1 VKSSLLLALGLPLQC
16 IRYKPSS
23 LVLPYCILADKLE
36 SDKILIDWAVLLI
49 SPPLRALLSI
59 TKMVARR
66 LLRAVAILAT
76 VGACEAYCP
85 SVAPTLTRRSDV
97 RASARMAVQALNNQV
112 LVELQ
117 VEPAKSAGG
126 IMLPTNFDNEETEG
140 AFQRKPPATG
150 TVLSVGPG
158 TVTERGVTIPIVGIS
173 EGQRVVIKG
182 GFEGVKQDP
191 SDADSVLY
199 LYPRAGMS

>member
-1 VKSSLLLALGLPLQC
+1 
-16 IRYKPSS
+16 
-23 LVLPYCILADKLE
+23 
-36 SDKILIDWAVLLI
+36 
-49 SPPLRALLSI
+49 
-59 TKMVARR
+59 MVAR

-76 VGACEAYCP
+76 VGVCEAYCP
-85 SVAPTLTRRSDV
+85 SVAPTVAHRSGL

-140 AFQRKPPATG
+140 AFQRKPPQTG
-150 TVLSVGPG
+150 TVISVGPG
-158 TVTERGVTIPIVGIS
+158 VTTARGVTVPIAGIS

-182 GFEGVKQDP
+182 GVEGVKQNP

-199 LYPRAGMS
+199 LYSRARMS

>member
-1 VKSSLLLALGLPLQC
+1 
-16 IRYKPSS
+16 
-23 LVLPYCILADKLE
+23 
-36 SDKILIDWAVLLI
+36 
-49 SPPLRALLSI
+49 
-59 TKMVARR
+59 MVAR

-76 VGACEAYCP
+76 VGVCEAYCP
-85 SVAPTLTRRSDV
+85 SVAPTVARRSADV
-97 RASARMAVQALNNQV
+97 RASARMAVQALGNQV

-140 AFQRKPPATG
+140 AFQRKPPQTG
-150 TVLSVGPG
+150 TVISVGPG
-158 TVTERGVTIPIVGIS
+158 VTTARGVTVPIAGIS
-173 EGQRVVIKG
+173 EGQTVVIKG
-182 GFEGVKQDP
+182 GFEGVKQNP